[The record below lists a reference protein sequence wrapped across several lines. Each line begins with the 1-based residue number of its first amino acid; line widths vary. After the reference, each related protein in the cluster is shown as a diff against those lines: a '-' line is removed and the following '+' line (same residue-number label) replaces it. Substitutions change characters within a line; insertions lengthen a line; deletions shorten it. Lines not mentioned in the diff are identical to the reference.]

1 MEQAIEQNARD
12 IASQLKRLGKRIE
25 AGDES
30 ELLVWV
36 LPGLLAC
43 SHRPLRHNR
52 LFGGSGK
59 NISREA
65 TPLVMEWVNQM
76 KVAGIKSIICL
87 MHDKEL
93 SYYSDLEL
101 GVSGL
106 IEFYETCGLTVR
118 RLPWEDPA
126 HSKSSRKVVRNSLIA
141 IRTKALAVFDTL
153 SKPVLLHCSAGVDRS
168 SPVAAF
174 LQSRRGD
181 Q

>member
-1 MEQAIEQNARD
+1 MNEAMDQKARE
-12 IASQLKRLGKRIE
+12 IAMLLKSLGKRIE

-52 LFGGSGK
+52 LFGGSAR
-59 NISREA
+59 NMSREA
-65 TPLVMEWVNQM
+65 TPLVAEWANRM
-76 KVAGIKSIICL
+76 RLAGINSIICL

-93 SYYSDLEL
+93 GYYSALEL
-101 GVSGL
+101 RAPGL
-106 IEFYETCGLTVR
+106 MEFYEQCGFSVC

-126 HSKSSRKVVRNSLIA
+126 HSKSSQATILKSLHD
-141 IRTKALAVFDTL
+141 IRQRSLTAFDALP
-153 SKPVLLHCSAGVDRS
+153 KPVLLHCSAGVDRS

-174 LQSRRGD
+174 LHSHRGG